1 MRQDDMGMDRSNGN
15 QEDYGGTRLRGCHAE
30 KCKYNSSGGECDF
43 RHVEVGTDGR
53 CVSYA
58 ERGREDIERYLKA
71 RGFGD
76 VEIAKA
82 LEDAGYGGAD

>member
-1 MRQDDMGMDRSNGN
+1 MDRAGN
-15 QEDYGGTRLRGCHAE
+15 NQDASGGTRLRKCYAE
-30 KCKYNSSGGECDF
+30 KCKYNSGGECDF

-53 CVSYA
+53 CISYA
-58 ERGREDIERYLKA
+58 ERGMEDVARYLKA

-76 VEIAKA
+76 GEIAKA